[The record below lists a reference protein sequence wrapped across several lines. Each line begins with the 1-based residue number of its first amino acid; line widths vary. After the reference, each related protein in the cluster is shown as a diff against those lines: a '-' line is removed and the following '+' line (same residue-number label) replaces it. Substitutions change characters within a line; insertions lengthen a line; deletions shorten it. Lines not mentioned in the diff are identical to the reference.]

1 MRLCCFTPADARC
14 DGRVISGCLAVVA
27 YILPAIAA
35 DDPSV
40 ALPGVTDLTPEN
52 FDAYVG
58 GQKNALVEFYA
69 PVRGRARNPGRPSAP
84 SRD

>member
-1 MRLCCFTPADARC
+1 MATVTRRTRTLTPTQAILA
-14 DGRVISGCLAVVA
+14 VAVVA

-69 PVRGRARNPGRPSAP
+69 PVRGRARYPGRPSAP